1 MSTIFLRLFIAIIL
15 QTFKLATDRENKFMN
30 THLSEHFRDVW
41 ARFDPDA
48 TSFIRKHSYSRFL
61 QALGD
66 PLGWDIT
73 YNYNYMKQ
81 LEYLAETS
89 LPIYNTG
96 GEYHFM
102 DIFEHLILM
111 MIIRREVIN
120 FAIKT
125 KHYELMGITS

>member
-1 MSTIFLRLFIAIIL
+1 
-15 QTFKLATDRENKFMN
+15 MN

-48 TSFIRKHSYSRFL
+48 TSFIRKHSYPRFL
-61 QALGD
+61 EELGD
-66 PLGWDIT
+66 PLGWDFT

-81 LEYLAETS
+81 LEYLAEIS

-111 MIIRREVIN
+111 IIIRREVIN